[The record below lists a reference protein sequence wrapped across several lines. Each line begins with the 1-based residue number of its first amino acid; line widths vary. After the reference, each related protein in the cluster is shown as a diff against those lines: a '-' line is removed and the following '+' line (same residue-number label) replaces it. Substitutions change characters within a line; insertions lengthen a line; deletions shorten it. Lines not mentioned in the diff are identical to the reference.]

1 MNLKIPLIIGI
12 LSLFLGVSAEICSSF
27 TNNNGAT
34 NCCTNGGYLE
44 KNNQTCIC
52 PSGYL
57 GVHCEA
63 VKTSMPPDNH
73 FKAGGTSFN
82 IMNVN
87 LYTQYWGVQTY
98 QNVQKS
104 VNAHFAAFPNGYDMY
119 NLLETSGSPTLDSLD
134 IPIYSYT
141 FDKWYSKNTTFNL
154 AENATDTGLYW
165 CYEVPIFENLIKMI
179 QSAKLKN
186 TVITILT
193 QHPPSDDKRYEARE
207 IAVAFGIRINVLWT
221 KDLTFNRCTDDQ
233 VQGFKTFVDVT
244 GGLFVELQSE
254 LDDQTTIELV
264 SQVLLTHYKPQYVAI
279 QSFPN
284 CTTPQTLPLVIDPTV
299 NGPYNFVFLGVNA
312 TPSIDSYRDCFLRS
326 PLRSTD
332 NQLAI
337 FQSPD
342 PSCTSLTITSKG
354 GSCTAIV
361 FTNANSTAGPLDLA
375 IYTTYVEDPSIDASR
390 YAIIEKV
397 PFYPAVHVES
407 GSSDPVVLN
416 SVAISYNIDGKATP
430 VKRDIASY
438 DWISSTPIQCNA
450 SQTYSLYLNI
460 SVGTTIVQRA
470 VRVACVATPVVPL
483 TTTSAPETMAPTTT
497 GPSTS
502 PAPSTSSSAP
512 TSSAAATSSA
522 APAVCSPLKNYA
534 TFLFAYATDFD
545 PSTYGILYKTIGNQ
559 LTNLN
564 ISTNQ
569 FYANGFFDSKTPKA
583 MPINY
588 TSNIIFFENYE
599 FFFGK
604 LRVFFGKLRFFF
616 SKKKL
621 SSNMVSTPQTPIFSR
636 DFTTNCIVDQPVAAN
651 ATDGPTGSNALQ
663 VIRDFLKSDDN
674 PRNWTLQGRLEGS
687 MIVILVHRL
696 PNNDDDL
703 TSAEYDQ
710 LTNLNVKIFPI
721 ITIKDISTTLST
733 GRSGAVFNRIA
744 AQTNG
749 HYVVANDTIGR
760 DVNSDINKIV
770 TNFMQTAYSKNLLFT
785 RNIGSGRL
793 DGSSLGTLKV
803 PTSSDGSATVSVTIT
818 VSLSAVDS
826 NVPKP
831 PGQLMLGFKPA
842 SGANNTISI
851 DFLTSDQVTRYANSN
866 FYTTTVQL
874 EAGIDR
880 ELILIY
886 KLGDDSNDLLLRMW
900 TDGNTYREAT
910 YINYDENATPSS
922 VVSDNVPSIEENYG
936 AALRFKLDSPSPCLT
951 PSPASLI
958 ITDCNGVVSAKYD
971 SKQVSSFIDPTSDT
985 IGYFQFIPFF
995 CSSQPSTTCIT
1006 GAESKYDAQLVTDS
1020 FSITQSFQCR
1030 PGTGPSDNCKLQ
1042 DANGNNQCSGVSP
1055 FHRGP
1060 SGTVYDCSNH
1070 GILEYKND
1078 TQKFRCACESDAF
1091 TGDSCEVVSCSDP
1104 NLDPLAKDN
1113 AYHTYTIVLGL
1124 EAGTGFLTIDDAN
1137 ELFGLQSLTFDKLS
1151 EVWKYQLLTI
1161 CADGVYMLVK
1171 YADTYRACQVPAA
1184 DGVHDLTSIYQRAVQ
1199 GIGRNVKGIIVY
1211 YTEASSMINVTLND
1225 FITASQPY
1233 QQQLFVYAIN
1243 EGNSPGKL
1251 LGNDSIVQAAM
1262 STGGF
1267 LIHSFITDELTT
1279 FIDKSFIPS
1288 LLQSSSS
1295 IAWLSS
1301 SQYGNFPIV
1310 ADKPTTVNYLITWG
1324 SGLELEALNNKPDP
1338 NDFKKCIYAVN
1349 ASYFCKLQG
1358 DHTVLGGVASG
1369 NPFYVAVYLL
1379 DDVLAPKAQIISSL
1393 SQDSSDAVS
1402 TSTSDARTM
1411 LTFNIKPGYSVV
1423 ANDGDGGITRNAGR
1437 NGCTFTNTAYSVF
1450 ASQKYKPG
1458 ANIAKVT
1465 IKKNSDGSKTFT
1477 RFFPF
1482 GTTSAPVCQNGGTPI
1497 TSSGSCSCPSGF
1509 QGPDCSLVNC
1519 SEQSISNAWY
1529 DVCVCKSIEDA
1540 TCAARYTS
1548 FF

>member
-34 NCCTNGGYLE
+34 NCCTNGGYLDS
-44 KNNQTCIC
+44 KNQTCIC

-87 LYTQYWGVQTY
+87 LYTQYWGAQTY
-98 QNVQKS
+98 KNIQQS
-104 VNAHFAAFPNGYDMY
+104 VNAHFTAFPKGYDMY

-141 FDKWYSKNTTFNL
+141 FDKWYSDKTTFTL
-154 AENATDTGLYW
+154 TPEATDTGLYW
-165 CYEVPIFENLIKMI
+165 CYEVPIFQNLITMI
-179 QSAKLKN
+179 QKYNLKN

-254 LDDQTTIELV
+254 LNDQTTIELV

-299 NGPYNFVFLGVNA
+299 NGPYNFVFLG
-312 TPSIDSYRDCFLRS
+312 
-326 PLRSTD
+326 
-332 NQLAI
+332 
-337 FQSPD
+337 
-342 PSCTSLTITSKG
+342 G
-354 GSCTAIV
+354 
-361 FTNANSTAGPLDLA
+361 
-375 IYTTYVEDPSIDASR
+375 E
-390 YAIIEKV
+390 
-397 PFYPAVHVES
+397 
-407 GSSDPVVLN
+407 
-416 SVAISYNIDGKATP
+416 
-430 VKRDIASY
+430 
-438 DWISSTPIQCNA
+438 
-450 SQTYSLYLNI
+450 
-460 SVGTTIVQRA
+460 
-470 VRVACVATPVVPL
+470 
-483 TTTSAPETMAPTTT
+483 
-497 GPSTS
+497 
-502 PAPSTSSSAP
+502 
-512 TSSAAATSSA
+512 
-522 APAVCSPLKNYA
+522 
-534 TFLFAYATDFD
+534 
-545 PSTYGILYKTIGNQ
+545 
-559 LTNLN
+559 
-564 ISTNQ
+564 
-569 FYANGFFDSKTPKA
+569 
-583 MPINY
+583 
-588 TSNIIFFENYE
+588 
-599 FFFGK
+599 
-604 LRVFFGKLRFFF
+604 
-616 SKKKL
+616 
-621 SSNMVSTPQTPIFSR
+621 
-636 DFTTNCIVDQPVAAN
+636 
-651 ATDGPTGSNALQ
+651 
-663 VIRDFLKSDDN
+663 
-674 PRNWTLQGRLEGS
+674 
-687 MIVILVHRL
+687 
-696 PNNDDDL
+696 
-703 TSAEYDQ
+703 
-710 LTNLNVKIFPI
+710 
-721 ITIKDISTTLST
+721 
-733 GRSGAVFNRIA
+733 
-744 AQTNG
+744 
-749 HYVVANDTIGR
+749 
-760 DVNSDINKIV
+760 
-770 TNFMQTAYSKNLLFT
+770 
-785 RNIGSGRL
+785 
-793 DGSSLGTLKV
+793 
-803 PTSSDGSATVSVTIT
+803 
-818 VSLSAVDS
+818 
-826 NVPKP
+826 
-831 PGQLMLGFKPA
+831 
-842 SGANNTISI
+842 
-851 DFLTSDQVTRYANSN
+851 
-866 FYTTTVQL
+866 
-874 EAGIDR
+874 
-880 ELILIY
+880 
-886 KLGDDSNDLLLRMW
+886 
-900 TDGNTYREAT
+900 NTYREAT
-910 YINYDENATPSS
+910 YINYDENTPSS
-922 VVSDNVPSIEENYG
+922 VINDNVPTILENYG
-936 AALRFKLDSPSPCLT
+936 AALRFKLDSPSPCPT
-951 PSPASLI
+951 PSSASLI

-971 SKQVSSFIDPTSDT
+971 SKQVSSFIDSLSS
-985 IGYFQFIPFF
+985 FQFIPFF
-995 CSSQPSTTCIT
+995 CSSQPSTTCIS
-1006 GAESKYDAQLVTDS
+1006 GAESKYDAQLVSDS

-1060 SGTVYDCSNH
+1060 SGTVFDCSNH
-1070 GILEYKND
+1070 GTLVYNND
-1078 TQKFRCACESDAF
+1078 TQKFRCACDDVDVFS
-1091 TGDSCEVVSCSDP
+1091 GPSCEVVSCSTP
-1104 NLDPLAKDN
+1104 NLDTLATDN
-1113 AYHTYTIVLGL
+1113 AYHTYTVVIGL
-1124 EAGTGFLTIDDAN
+1124 ESGTGFLTIDDAQV
-1137 ELFGLQSLTFDKLS
+1137 LFGLKGLGFADLK

-1161 CADGVYMLVK
+1161 CADGIYDMLYSGSDLKAFQDMLVK

-1310 ADKPTTVNYLITWG
+1310 ADKPSTINYLIAWG
-1324 SGLELEALNNKPDP
+1324 AGLELDNLNRNA
-1338 NDFKKCIYAVN
+1338 NDDFYKCIYAAN
-1349 ASYFCKLQG
+1349 SSYFCKLQG

-1379 DDVLAPKAQIISSL
+1379 DDVLAPKAQIISGL

-1411 LTFNIKPGYSVV
+1411 LTFNIREGYSVV

-1450 ASQKYKPG
+1450 ATQKYAPG

-1465 IKKNSDGSKTFT
+1465 IKNPDGTKTFT

-1497 TSSGSCSCPSGF
+1497 TSSGSCACPQGF

-1519 SEQSISNAWY
+1519 SESSISNAWY